1 MKIALKVSSSNPYDN
16 GGCELALLELTSELA
31 ALALGRIA
39 ALRERKN
46 IDPDIDE
53 IYYWANFVE
62 YYFDPWLN
70 PASAE
75 NEVQAANL
83 GLADKLAEIGIEE
96 KGIATVPGDFQ
107 VLPNPVAA
115 VECEQMIVR
124 QEGIAFSAIPKHAS
138 FYIHTAEIP
147 LAMLEAAVVQPA
159 SG

>member
-39 ALRERKN
+39 SLREPQN

-62 YYFDPWLN
+62 CYFDPWLN

-83 GLADKLAEIGIEE
+83 GLADTLAELGIEE
-96 KGIATVPGDFQ
+96 KGIAPVPVDFQ
-107 VLPNPVAA
+107 VPPEHVAA
-115 VECEQMIVR
+115 V
-124 QEGIAFSAIPKHAS
+124 
-138 FYIHTAEIP
+138 
-147 LAMLEAAVVQPA
+147 
-159 SG
+159 